1 MLPLWTHTWLDAWW
15 ARIID
20 FLEPDKTLIYQR
32 CVLISLE
39 DPETARMLGKR
50 EGVTRD
56 AVTERMYTD
65 AYVTFTTS
73 RCIGE
78 AQTEFDKALTDLADI
93 RDKHRAAA
101 SETEWSW
108 WAACLLVICPSIVML
123 AIGGLLALAVAVAVA
138 AAVLFTLFWRGS
150 TVWFNLRQ
158 SLVAA
163 AWGAVWL
170 AQRVEL
176 GVNAAG
182 WGEVL
187 EAQGTR
193 PVVAQVV
200 RQMLGDDPDSL
211 FIPGSYEGLR
221 ALRAPGYFVDNEALQ
236 QLQRKVAH
244 IEYGTIAICG
254 PRGAGKTTLL
264 ERCVDEADFGVLAQA
279 PATYTPHDFLLSLS
293 VRLCATYIRSEGYEV
308 PEFTRLSNAR
318 RLLRRV
324 ISRVRRLGRW
334 GAFALPSTALVV
346 LGLSTSARSL
356 YSQYANS
363 VADFVR
369 THVDPLRSYSVQ
381 TWQGHGAIASVLA
394 ILAGLAWWKS
404 RHSSWLPSLLGG
416 LWTLAGTPVGML
428 LALGSIGSILLD
440 KQVQQQ
446 VRYIQPGTMVSAGLL
461 MVAWIYFLRFRDS
474 GKAFQSGR
482 WRVYLETIFGPLA
495 FASGIALLLYLVR
508 NPQTYPILAD
518 TENPLRLAGAIAGVL
533 LARAGGWRPRP
544 TEPELVTRCR
554 NHLYRLQTIQTS
566 SNGLSTGTSQV
577 LSLGTSHTTSV
588 STVPPNFPE
597 LVEEFR
603 DVLNRIAKHKAAQNR
618 VVVIAIDELDR
629 LGSSAQ
635 ALAFLGEI
643 KAILGVPHVYY
654 LISVAEDVGAS
665 FVRRGLPHRDVTD
678 SSLDDIIHVQPSL
691 LKDSRAILAKR
702 CDTLTTPY
710 VILAHSLS
718 GGVLR
723 DLLRYGLQIREMQE
737 KTQSFELTEISRHVI
752 LDELSETL
760 AGFRTLLSKQQWT
773 RDTSGVLGAFR
784 TLGGYLREPCPC
796 TEFDLQL
803 ALEQFAF
810 YAAGDRPGPIA
821 HHELG
826 DGARQ
831 LIDEASAYAHFSLTL
846 LDIFSTEGLRRRT
859 HQAAEQG
866 PDGDPE
872 RLAEARQELGI
883 SPYSARPL
891 IDSIRKAWSLPLGPS
906 ASSRRPRSRARNC
919 PLHPERD
926 DRPQAPGRGE
936 HT

>member
-1 MLPLWTHTWLDAWW
+1 M
-15 ARIID
+15 D

-32 CVLISLE
+32 CVLASLG
-39 DPETARMLGKR
+39 DPETARLLDKR
-50 EGVTRD
+50 QGATRD
-56 AVTERMYTD
+56 AVRERMYTST
-65 AYVTFTTS
+65 YVAVATS
-73 RCIGE
+73 RCGVE
-78 AQTEFDKALTDLADI
+78 AQTEFNKALADSADLKN
-93 RDKHRAAA
+93 KHRAAA
-101 SETEWSW
+101 SETEWNW
-108 WAACLLVICPSIVML
+108 WAACLLVLFPSIVML
-123 AIGGLLALAVAVAVA
+123 AIGGLLALAVAAAVA
-138 AAVLFTLFWRGS
+138 AGVLFTLFWRGS
-150 TVWFNLRQ
+150 AAWFNLRQ

-163 AWGAVWL
+163 FWGAAWL

-176 GVNAAG
+176 GACAAQ

-187 EAQGTR
+187 EEQGTR

-211 FIPGSYEGLR
+211 FIPGNYEGLR

-254 PRGAGKTTLL
+254 PRGTGKSTLL
-264 ERCVDEADFGVLAQA
+264 ERCVDAADFGVLAQV

-293 VRLCATYIRSEGYEV
+293 VRLCARYIRAEGYEV
-308 PEFTRLSNAR
+308 PEFTRLSNVR
-318 RLLRRV
+318 RLLRRGM
-324 ISRVRRLGRW
+324 SRVWRVGRW

-346 LGLSTSARSL
+346 WGLSASARSL
-356 YSQYANS
+356 YSQDADS
-363 VADFVR
+363 IADFTR
-369 THVDPLRSYSVQ
+369 THVTLLRDHSVQ
-381 TWQGHGAIASVLA
+381 TWQGHAAIASVLA
-394 ILAGLAWWKS
+394 VLAGLAWWRS

-416 LWTLAGTPVGML
+416 IWAIASTPVGMV
-428 LALGSIGSILLD
+428 LAFGSIGSIVLD

-446 VRYIQPGTMVSAGLL
+446 VRHIQLETMISAGLL
-461 MVAWIYFLRFRDS
+461 MVVWVYCLRFRDS
-474 GKAFQSGR
+474 GRMLHSR
-482 WRVYLETIFGPLA
+482 WRIALETIFGPLA
-495 FASGIALLLYLVR
+495 FVSGIILLVYLVR

-518 TENPLRLAGAIAGVL
+518 SENPLRLAGAIGGVL
-533 LARAGGWRPRP
+533 LARAGGWHPRP
-544 TEPELVTRCR
+544 KESELVTRCR
-554 NHLYRLQTIQTS
+554 NHLFRLQTIQTS
-566 SNGLSTGTSQV
+566 SNALSTSTSQL

-603 DVLNRIAKHKAAQNR
+603 DLLGRIAKKKAAQNR
-618 VVVIAIDELDR
+618 AVVIAIDELDR
-629 LGSSAQ
+629 LGSAAQ
-635 ALAFLGEI
+635 ALAFLSEI

-678 SSLDDIIHVQPSL
+678 SSLDDIIHVQPST
-691 LKDSRAILAKR
+691 LKDSRAILKKR
-702 CDTLTTPY
+702 CDTLTDPY
-710 VILAHSLS
+710 VVLAHSLS

-737 KTQSFELTEISRHVI
+737 KAQSFELTDISRHVI

-796 TEFDLQL
+796 TFFDLQL

-826 DGARQ
+826 DDARQ
-831 LIDEASAYAHFSLTL
+831 LIDEASAYAYFSLTL
-846 LDIFSTEGLRRRT
+846 LDIFSAQGLERRT
-859 HQAAEQG
+859 QRAAEQG

-906 ASSRRPRSRARNC
+906 ASNHRPRSRAVSC
-919 PLHPERD
+919 PLHPQPIG
-926 DRPQAPGRGE
+926 RPRTPGHG
-936 HT
+936 